1 VTIAWD
7 LVTSWVL
14 AFAFTQIVEVPI
26 YRRAF
31 KASFGEAFGA
41 SLVTHPIVW
50 LVMMPR
56 TIGFAIAP
64 AFLADASWQTRAI
77 VMELFAWLAEAA
89 WFGLLFRRRPFR
101 RALFW
106 TFVANVVSLMLGF
119 LAQHLFGRF

>member
-1 VTIAWD
+1 MTIAWD

-26 YRRAF
+26 YRRALGVSF
-31 KASFGEAFGA
+31 AQAFAASAI
-41 SLVTHPIVW
+41 THPIVW

-89 WFGLLFRRRPFR
+89 WFGLVLRVRPR
-101 RALFW
+101 WRAVVW
-106 TFVANVVSLMLGF
+106 TFVANAVSLLLGF
-119 LAQHLFGRF
+119 VAQHLFGRF

>member
-1 VTIAWD
+1 MTIAWD
-7 LVTSWVL
+7 LVTSWAL

-26 YRRAF
+26 YQRAF
-31 KASFGEAFGA
+31 KARFGEAFGA
-41 SLVTHPIVW
+41 SAVTHPIVW

-56 TIGFAIAP
+56 TLGFAIAP

-89 WFGLLFRRRPFR
+89 WFALVSRVRPLH
-101 RALFW
+101 RAVFW
-106 TFVANVVSLMLGF
+106 TFVANAVSLLLGF